1 MLSMYPACFY
11 KEKEGGYSVLFPDF
25 DGAGTCGN
33 TFDEA
38 MKMAIDFLA
47 GYLYEL
53 EREKKTFPAAS
64 EINTVDPDSLYDGYE
79 SVIVN
84 MVAVD
89 APEYAKKHFKKTVKK
104 TLSIP
109 TWLNDKAVEQ
119 NINFSALL
127 REALEKRLNI

>member
-1 MLSMYPACFY
+1 M
-11 KEKEGGYSVLFPDF
+11 FPDLG
-25 DGAGTCGN
+25 GAGTCGDS
-33 TFDEA
+33 FDEA
-38 MKMAIDFLA
+38 MEMAIDFLA
-47 GYLYEL
+47 GHLYDLGHEN
-53 EREKKTFPAAS
+53 KPFPTAS
-64 EINTVDPDSLYDGYE
+64 EINSVDPDSLYDEYE

-89 APEYAKKHFKKTVKK
+89 VEEYAKKHFEKTVKK

-109 TWLNDKAVEQ
+109 AWLNDKAVEQ